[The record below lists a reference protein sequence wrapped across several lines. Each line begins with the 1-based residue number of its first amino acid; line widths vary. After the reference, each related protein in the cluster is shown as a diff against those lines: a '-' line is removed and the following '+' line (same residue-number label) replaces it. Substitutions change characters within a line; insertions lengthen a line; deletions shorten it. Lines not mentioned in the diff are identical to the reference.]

1 MDSIVKK
8 IKMFPRYLWILLAI
22 ILLGVFLRTYN
33 FHDWL
38 RFNADQSRDA
48 TLVGQVLE
56 GKESW
61 PMLGPKAGGTNFR
74 LGAAFYYFQIGA
86 AKIFG
91 NYPDKMAYPD
101 LFFSILSIPL
111 LFFLLKKYFTPKMSL
126 ALTGL
131 YTFSFYAVKYS
142 RFAWNPNSAPFWTML
157 FLYALLEIFTP
168 PPKFPKQI
176 TAGEPNNFLVGV
188 FDSSGQKKIWWSV
201 AAGTAVGIGVQLHTF
216 LLVVM
221 PLITIGYFVY
231 LAIKGNN
238 LWENFLM
245 VFLISIFLNVPQLA
259 SEMKTGGE
267 NARALFKG
275 AETKK
280 EEKSFLAKIGRNGEC
295 FMTANV
301 FTISALGSADK
312 CDFLT
317 AKNKNAAVDGILG
330 GLLFLGGMGLGIWRL
345 ITESD
350 GSKRRFLGLILAY
363 TGLLFIFMVPVA
375 YEITLRYFLILAFLP
390 FVLLGWWLEFLEKK
404 IQKYGFLFCLTL
416 IVILA
421 GINLRSVQQNFST
434 LADYTQKTEMR
445 NFDNV
450 YLGELESIS
459 RYIVANADGQN
470 VFLGGNSNY
479 LFKASKSL
487 AYLTGQSG
495 VKLSQ
500 LNKNKNSAGALVF
513 YLVSTE
519 AKDKTT
525 RGLDAKY
532 EFLGAESVGR
542 FSVLKLKG
550 QI

>member
-1 MDSIVKK
+1 MLEK
-8 IKMFPRYLWILLAI
+8 IKTKLKTTPKHVWILIGI
-22 ILLGVFLRTYN
+22 ILVGIFLRTYN

-74 LGAAFYYFQIGA
+74 LGAAFYYLEIGA

-111 LFFLLKKYFTPKMSL
+111 LFFLLKKYFTPKLSV

-131 YTFSFYAVKYS
+131 YAFSFYAVKYS

-157 FLYALLEIFTP
+157 FLYALLEIF
-168 PPKFPKQI
+168 
-176 TAGEPNNFLVGV
+176 
-188 FDSSGQKKIWWSV
+188 DSSEGPFDKLRVKNIMWAV
-201 AAGTAVGIGVQLHTF
+201 AAGMAVGIGVQLHTF

-221 PLITIGYFVY
+221 PLITIGYFAY

-238 LWENFLM
+238 LWKNFVM
-245 VFLISIFLNVPQLA
+245 VFLISIFLNMPQLYN
-259 SEMKTGGE
+259 EIKTGGE
-267 NARALFKG
+267 NAKALFKG
-275 AETKK
+275 AEVKK
-280 EEKSFLAKIGRNGEC
+280 ENKSLLAKIGRTGEC
-295 FMTANV
+295 FMTANA
-301 FTISALGSADK
+301 FTISSLGSADE

-317 AKNKNAAVDGILG
+317 TKSKNKAIDVILG

-345 ITESD
+345 KTEPD
-350 GSKRRFLGLILAY
+350 GGKRRFLGLILAY
-363 TGLLFIFMVPVA
+363 TASLFIFMVPVA

-390 FVLLGWWLEFLEKK
+390 FVLLGLWLEFWEKK
-404 IQKYGFLFCLTL
+404 IQKYGFLFYLTL

-421 GINLRSVQQNFST
+421 GINLRTVQQNFST
-434 LADYTQKTEMR
+434 LADYTRKTEMR

-450 YLGELESIS
+450 YLGELEAIA
-459 RYIVANADGQN
+459 RYIIENADGQD
-470 VFLGGNSNY
+470 VFLGGNGNY

-487 AYLTGQSG
+487 AYLTGQAG
-495 VKLSQ
+495 AKLSP
-500 LNKNKNSAGALVF
+500 LDKNKNSAGAPVF

-519 AKDKTT
+519 SKDKTI

-532 EFLGAESVGR
+532 EFLGAESFGR
-542 FSVLKLKG
+542 FSVLKLKNKN
-550 QI
+550 